1 MPEER
6 KEAEK
11 KPESRNPQNKK
22 TPENPSQKKKDHRKL
37 HQKKKPKPPVTGSP
51 SKEGGA
57 LPAPLP
63 APTVAPTLQKPSEKK
78 EMKRPVDKRPQNA
91 PRSSSKAI
99 EAKPV
104 EQKSAFYGIE
114 IGEPRNTTDWLE
126 EDIGRYHRA
135 VIAALSKSPVSPE
148 GILDLSEIWISTS
161 LPLDLIIEVIQTQGL
176 EGNLQEVRSI
186 VFQGRKI
193 WPLPKQVGKED

>member
-63 APTVAPTLQKPSEKK
+63 AAARRADAPEAFREKGN
-78 EMKRPVDKRPQNA
+78 EETCRQTA
-91 PRSSSKAI
+91 TQRSS
-99 EAKPV
+99 
-104 EQKSAFYGIE
+104 QLLKS
-114 IGEPRNTTDWLE
+114 
-126 EDIGRYHRA
+126 H
-135 VIAALSKSPVSPE
+135 
-148 GILDLSEIWISTS
+148 
-161 LPLDLIIEVIQTQGL
+161 
-176 EGNLQEVRSI
+176 
-186 VFQGRKI
+186 
-193 WPLPKQVGKED
+193 